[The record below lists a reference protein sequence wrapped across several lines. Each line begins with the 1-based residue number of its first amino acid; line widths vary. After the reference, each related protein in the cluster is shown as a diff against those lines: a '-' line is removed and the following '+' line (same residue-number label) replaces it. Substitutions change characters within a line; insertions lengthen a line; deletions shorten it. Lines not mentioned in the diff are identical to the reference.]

1 MTSADKSHAD
11 VNDQNPQTPD
21 PVNRSRRYL
30 LGALPVVALA
40 AAACSDNKD
49 QSASEDRPTEKQD
62 PGPPPRPATGDE
74 AIAVLMEGNTRFVD
88 NKPQVRDTADI
99 KEIWTSISTGQEP
112 FATVLTCADSRLGPE
127 LIFDQFVGDVFGA
140 PLAMEGLLAFFL
152 ESTFLGLW
160 IFGWDKLPRK
170 VHAACMWAVH
180 IGTLGKLG
188 GAVLLGRFAHEAGGQ
203 ARHPGQRGDH
213 RDAAHFQTGEH
224 FNALGHQRGHRLGH
238 LGEQHRV
245 GLEAVLVEV
254 LLRHP
259 PGAKRELPGE
269 VRGGVDAVGQVGSD
283 GVVGDRHG

>member
-127 LIFDQFVGDVFGA
+127 LIFDQFVGDIFVVREAGNLAESPTNIGSLEFGHA
-140 PLAMEGLLAFFL
+140 VLKSKAIVV
-152 ESTFLGLW
+152 LG
-160 IFGWDKLPRK
+160 
-170 VHAACMWAVH
+170 HSAC
-180 IGTLGKLG
+180 
-188 GAVLLGRFAHEAGGQ
+188 GAVQAALEGASPGGNIQ
-203 ARHPGQRGDH
+203 SI
-213 RDAAHFQTGEH
+213 
-224 FNALGHQRGHRLGH
+224 
-238 LGEQHRV
+238 
-245 GLEAVLVEV
+245 
-254 LLRHP
+254 
-259 PGAKRELPGE
+259 
-269 VRGGVDAVGQVGSD
+269 VDAIRP
-283 GVVGDRHG
+283 GVVGAANLDDAIVRNVRAVMETVRTRSKLLKDAEQAGALKIVGAVYDIKSAVVRFL